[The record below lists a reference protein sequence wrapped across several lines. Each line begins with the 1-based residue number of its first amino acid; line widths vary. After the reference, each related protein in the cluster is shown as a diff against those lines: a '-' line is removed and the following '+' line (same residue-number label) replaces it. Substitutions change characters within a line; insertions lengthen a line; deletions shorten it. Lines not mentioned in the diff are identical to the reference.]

1 MTRDTLLG
9 AQVKCLLSSLSDHG
23 SRHLTEIE
31 TDLVQTNVLLA
42 EAIEKLSASFMSIHE
57 AVSAQQE
64 SMSLLLSGMPTT
76 PEIAGHL
83 KAKQEEIGRQVNA
96 AVTGL
101 QFQDMTSQLIGRTVK
116 RVNGL
121 RELLNEVGASSM
133 GMQARG
139 GKDEVVAALHEINK
153 KLQEQHMQLESG
165 LRRAV
170 SQTHMESGDI
180 ELF

>member
-1 MTRDTLLG
+1 MTRNTLLG
-9 AQVKCLLSSLSDHG
+9 AEVKCLLSSLSDHG
-23 SRHLTEIE
+23 SRHLIEIE

-64 SMSLLLSGMPTT
+64 SMNLLLSSTPPP
-76 PEIAGHL
+76 PEIAGQL
-83 KAKQEEIGRQVNA
+83 KAKQEEIGRHVNA

-121 RELLNEVGASSM
+121 RELLDEVGASGT
-133 GMQARG
+133 GMPARG
-139 GKDEVVAALHEINK
+139 DKEAIVTALHEINK
-153 KLQEQHMQLESG
+153 KLQEQHTELENG